1 MFKISL
7 KISLSEIVLLFF
19 LTEIFLS
26 KLKFLMGFCQ
36 VLKLYKNFKKL

>member
-26 KLKFLMGFCQ
+26 LQTKISDGILSSTETL
-36 VLKLYKNFKKL
+36 